1 MPTVATQL
9 EGDAAKIRRS
19 ILLGTSIPGAMFL
32 IWNLCILGQDAGGPA
47 AAGGGGGAYD
57 PVAQLVSSSGGV
69 VGPIV
74 QVRPRSGLDSVPFRP
89 PGARVARASRARMR
103 GGRRAPIK
111 SRRRDVFRWTAAE
124 PASAAPFRTAAPP
137 AAPAGPPALTR
148 RARRGPG
155 RCSACSRSRRA
166 SSASSW
172 A

>member
-47 AAGGGGGAYD
+47 AAGGGGAYD

-103 GGRRAPIK
+103 GGLRAPNK